1 MNPTTPAEVDAVEP
15 LEPVGPPGTIVSRD
29 PADPQDVVAGLGA
42 DGTPAES
49 SVLDQDIDLRSPRRR
64 LPSMEWRRGAAILG
78 AYVASLVVFGI
89 VVAIKGAN
97 PFGVYGALFHG
108 SIVSS
113 GSLDQ
118 VILRAVPI
126 VLAALAVSVPARA
139 GLVNVGGEG
148 QLIIGAIAATG
159 LGVWIGGSAPGPV
172 SWLVMG
178 AGAALAGGLWAGLA
192 GLARTKLGVN
202 EAVTTLL
209 MNFVANDI
217 MLYLIYQ
224 PWKDPNG
231 AGQPQSRVLANH
243 AQLPKVFGQLNL
255 GVVIAAVLVV
265 AVWLALT
272 RTGWGFALRVV
283 GGNAQA
289 AHRAGLRVDRLLLS
303 SIVAGGAL
311 AGVGGMLN
319 LAGVELQLL
328 PDITLT
334 FGYVAFL
341 ASWLGRHQPAKVLVA
356 ALLFS
361 ALAVGGNA
369 LQLQYG
375 LDGTVVDVLLGLIV
389 MAPLAMHLLN
399 RRAR

>member
-1 MNPTTPAEVDAVEP
+1 MSSPFSPTEVADAAPSAVATAE
-15 LEPVGPPGTIVSRD
+15 
-29 PADPQDVVAGLGA
+29 PADPVVVIDA
-42 DGTPAES
+42 DDDEQRLSRGRLAS
-49 SVLDQDIDLRSPRRR
+49 LD
-64 LPSMEWRRGAAILG
+64 WNRGAAILG
-78 AYVASLVVFGI
+78 AYAASLVLFGI

-97 PFGVYGALFHG
+97 PIGVYRALFHG
-108 SIVSS
+108 SIVS
-113 GSLDQ
+113 GGAFDQ
-118 VILRAVPI
+118 VVLRAVPI
-126 VLAALAVSVPARA
+126 VLAALAVAVPARA

-159 LGVWIGGSAPGPV
+159 VGVSIGGSAPGPV
-172 SWLVMG
+172 TWLLMG
-178 AGAALAGGLWAGLA
+178 LAAAVCGGMWAGLA

-217 MLYLIYQ
+217 MLYLLYQ

-231 AGQPQSRVLANH
+231 AGQPQSRQLATK
-243 AQLPKVFGQLNL
+243 AQLPKLFGSQLNL
-255 GVVIAAVLVV
+255 GVVIAVAVV
-265 AVWLALT
+265 ALVWLALT

-283 GGNAQA
+283 GGNADA
-289 AHRAGLRVDRLLLS
+289 GHRAGLPVQRLLLS

-311 AGVGGMLN
+311 AGLGGMLN
-319 LAGVELQLL
+319 FAGVELQLR

-341 ASWLGRHQPAKVLVA
+341 ASWLGRHKPGRVLLA

-361 ALAVGGNA
+361 AIAVGGNG

-389 MAPLAMHLLN
+389 MAPLAITI
-399 RRAR
+399 RRARARA

>member
-1 MNPTTPAEVDAVEP
+1 
-15 LEPVGPPGTIVSRD
+15 
-29 PADPQDVVAGLGA
+29 
-42 DGTPAES
+42 
-49 SVLDQDIDLRSPRRR
+49 
-64 LPSMEWRRGAAILG
+64 
-78 AYVASLVVFGI
+78 
-89 VVAIKGAN
+89 
-97 PFGVYGALFHG
+97 
-108 SIVSS
+108 
-113 GSLDQ
+113 
-118 VILRAVPI
+118 
-126 VLAALAVSVPARA
+126 
-139 GLVNVGGEG
+139 
-148 QLIIGAIAATG
+148 
-159 LGVWIGGSAPGPV
+159 
-172 SWLVMG
+172 
-178 AGAALAGGLWAGLA
+178 
-192 GLARTKLGVN
+192 
-202 EAVTTLL
+202 
-209 MNFVANDI
+209 
-217 MLYLIYQ
+217 
-224 PWKDPNG
+224 
-231 AGQPQSRVLANH
+231 LANH

-311 AGVGGMLN
+311 AGIGGMLN
-319 LAGVELQLL
+319 LAGVELQLR

-399 RRAR
+399 RRARA